1 MVSSHAVKCYRC
13 CRHRR
18 RAPAVTSRDD
28 VTCACRRRLPIG
40 RYPAYAG
47 GRGLHAT
54 SSGRHGRRTIQV
66 SCGTERRS
74 AGTAVDTRVETVE
87 RRTWTDRCEILDAAV
102 IGQKRA
108 APGPGSDRAR
118 LHWNRQYAATVVSR
132 TAAAA
137 QCHRDDDEVARYRRR
152 SRRRRLVDVS
162 TLQRVSTHRRRTTTV
177 RRRRRAVDRCRSD
190 DIISADVTSGDGE
203 STRRR
208 CSAVVRRRRRAAAAG
223 DVISAAAAAAG
234 DVTSGDDDVT
244 AADSERLDRA
254 FLAAAAADDDDSGSV
269 AKWRA
274 ADASRMELE
283 RSRVAAR
290 GGVCV
295 TTTRSADES
304 HCIASPLRR
313 RIPTARL
320 TVRRQHTTSLFTA
333 TFH

>member
-1 MVSSHAVKCYRC
+1 M
-13 CRHRR
+13 
-18 RAPAVTSRDD
+18 
-28 VTCACRRRLPIG
+28 
-40 RYPAYAG
+40 
-47 GRGLHAT
+47 
-54 SSGRHGRRTIQV
+54 
-66 SCGTERRS
+66 
-74 AGTAVDTRVETVE
+74 DTRVETVE

-118 LHWNRQYAATVVSR
+118 LDWNRQYAPTVVSR

-162 TLQRVSTHRRRTTTV
+162 TLRCGESTLHRVSTHRRRTTTV

-223 DVISAAAAAAG
+223 DVISAAAADAAG

-254 FLAAAAADDDDSGSV
+254 FLAAAAADDSGSGSV
-269 AKWRA
+269 AKWRPL
-274 ADASRMELE
+274 DASRMELE
-283 RSRVAAR
+283 RSRVAAH
-290 GGVCV
+290 GSVCV
-295 TTTRSADES
+295 TTSRSADES
-304 HCIASPLRR
+304 RCIASPLRR

-320 TVRRQHTTSLFTA
+320 TVRRQHTTSSLFTA

>member
-1 MVSSHAVKCYRC
+1 M
-13 CRHRR
+13 
-18 RAPAVTSRDD
+18 TSRDD
-28 VTCACRRRLPIG
+28 VTCACRRRPPIG

-47 GRGLHAT
+47 GRGLDAT

-108 APGPGSDRAR
+108 APEPGSDRAR
-118 LHWNRQYAATVVSR
+118 PDWNRQYAPTVVSR

-137 QCHRDDDEVARYRRR
+137 QCQRDDDDEVARYRRR
-152 SRRRRLVDVS
+152 SRRRRLVDVSTLRCGES

-208 CSAVVRRRRRAAAAG
+208 CSAVVCRRRRAAAAG
-223 DVISAAAAAAG
+223 DVISAAAAAAAG

-254 FLAAAAADDDDSGSV
+254 FLAADDSGSV

-274 ADASRMELE
+274 ADASGMELE

-295 TTTRSADES
+295 TTSCSADES

-320 TVRRQHTTSLFTA
+320 TVRRQP
-333 TFH
+333 